1 MNIVIYVTSNY
12 LVIHD
17 SFYLSGNYQ
26 AISRWIRVSHLVKN
40 CPIKCK
46 DLEKISDIYW
56 YHLKES

>member
-1 MNIVIYVTSNY
+1 MNNNLVYVTNHWSVIPNSYY
-12 LVIHD
+12 LIAVYD
-17 SFYLSGNYQ
+17 YGLV
-26 AISRWIRVSHLVKN
+26 RVSHNVKN